1 MPRKSKKQIE
11 QEQLVEIRNNRLV
24 WIIVSII
31 AATLIVFA
39 ITKMGMFGLILNNIL
54 TYLFG
59 SLYIIPLL
67 TLFTYGIYSIF
78 LTNKYEKSIKVII
91 GLFVLNIMI
100 LTFSA
105 FIGNNVNT
113 YSELGTFII
122 EKIKLLTNDDAF
134 VFNGGILGGLLY
146 VVFTSLV
153 DRTGTLIIM
162 LIMLIVSLILIIPSE
177 TYRNAYE
184 DTKERLSDAKAE
196 RAKRKQEERIAF
208 EKAEE
213 ERKLRLAEEMA
224 RQHELELEKA
234 YNQTIQEEVV
244 EDAEE
249 IIEEPIINKP
259 VDTYST
265 NSPFLI
271 NLTDS
276 ELGNVPKKTSNIISD
291 TAQSESVNILGQEEK
306 QESSTKQRIL
316 KVKKANGVYRL
327 PKPVDQFLEPNTANA
342 SNINKTSAQL
352 KGEKVIEILNNFGI
366 SSTLV
371 NTYIGPSVTKFEIKP
386 DASVKINK
394 IYNIS
399 DNIKM
404 ELAARDIRIEA
415 PIPGRSAVGVE
426 IPNVEPI
433 PVKMID
439 LMKTVPADKKDVSL
453 LFALGKDL
461 MGKSVYCDISKMPH
475 LLIAGA
481 TGSGKSVCI
490 NSIITSFLLRTNPD
504 DVKLV
509 LVDPKK
515 VEFTPYKDIPHL
527 LWPIIDDAQMAS
539 NMLKKVV
546 VMMEDRYDAFASAGV
561 RNIASFNEQ
570 VVEYNAS
577 LKPGDTPMNKMP
589 YIVVIID
596 ELADLMAIAGK
607 DVELSIQ
614 RITQLARASGIHL
627 IVATQ
632 RPSTDV
638 ITGLIKSNI
647 PSRISFAVASSI
659 DSRTILDAT
668 GAERLLGNGDML
680 YHPQGENAPMRLQ
693 GVYVTDKEI
702 QKITKYVKE
711 QAKPE
716 YEDSYFEFL
725 TNMNG
730 TTVMAAGST
739 NADSMDSLYDD
750 VVEFVTMQQKASTSL
765 LQRRFGIGYNRAA
778 RLIDTLEDRG
788 IIGPSNG
795 AKPREVYRK
804 PEDEE

>member
-11 QEQLVEIRNNRLV
+11 LEQQQKATTSKVS
-24 WIIVSII
+24 WIIISLLTVTLMFFSLSHMGWFG
-31 AATLIVFA
+31 ATLSNV
-39 ITKMGMFGLILNNIL
+39 L
-54 TYLFG
+54 TYLIGTF
-59 SLYIIPLL
+59 YIIPLL
-67 TLFTYGIYSIF
+67 TIFGYAIYAVFFSSR
-78 LTNKYEKSIKVII
+78 YEKSNKTIVGLYVANILII
-91 GLFVLNIMI
+91 ML
-100 LTFSA
+100 SA

-113 YSELGTFII
+113 FSQLVSYLGNIKELFKGVGCFN
-122 EKIKLLTNDDAF
+122 E
-134 VFNGGILGGLLY
+134 FNGGIIGNLLY
-146 VVFTSLV
+146 VVTNTLV
-153 DRTGTLIIM
+153 NRSGVITTLIVLFFI
-162 LIMLIVSLILIIPSE
+162 SLILIIPFD
-177 TYRNAYE
+177 TYKNAWNE
-184 DTKERLSDAKAE
+184 LKENRAEAKAEKEKRKEEARLEKERL
-196 RAKRKQEERIAF
+196 
-208 EKAEE
+208 EE
-213 ERKLRLAEEMA
+213 ERKLKLAEEMNSQVDIIA
-224 RQHELELEKA
+224 DEPKETE
-234 YNQTIQEEVV
+234 
-244 EDAEE
+244 EE
-249 IIEEPIINKP
+249 IIEEPVVEKK

-271 NLTDS
+271 NLTN
-276 ELGNVPKKTSNIISD
+276 EEIGNSSISKSSKTDDNVSVIGD
-291 TAQSESVNILGQEEK
+291 TNNDQPFEH
-306 QESSTKQRIL
+306 TTRIL
-316 KVKKANGVYRL
+316 KVKRSNGAYRL
-327 PKPVDQFLEPNTANA
+327 PKPLDQFLDASTSNS
-342 SNINKTSAQL
+342 SNINKTSAAV
-352 KGEKVIEILNNFGI
+352 KGEKVIEILKNFGI
-366 SSTLV
+366 DSALV

-386 DASVKINK
+386 DSTVKINK
-394 IYNIS
+394 INNIS

-439 LMKTVPADKKDVSL
+439 LMKSIPSDKKSDSL

-461 MGKSVYCDISKMPH
+461 MGKPVFCDISKMPH

-490 NSIITSFLLRTNPD
+490 NSIITSLLLRTNPD
-504 DVKLV
+504 DVKMV

-527 LWPIIDDAQMAS
+527 LWPIIDDATMAS
-539 NMLKKVV
+539 NMLKKIV
-546 VMMEDRYDAFASAGV
+546 VMMEDRYDLFASAGV
-561 RNIASFNEQ
+561 RNISAYNDAVIENNNSGNE
-570 VVEYNAS
+570 
-577 LKPGDTPMNKMP
+577 PMNKLP

-596 ELADLMAIAGK
+596 ELADLMAVAGK

-627 IVATQ
+627 VVATQ

-693 GVYVTDKEI
+693 GVFVTDREI
-702 QKITKYVKE
+702 SKITKYVKQ
-711 QAKPE
+711 QAQPQ
-716 YEDSYFEFL
+716 YEDSYYEFL

-730 TTVMAAGST
+730 STVSKAGSV

-750 VVEFVTMQQKASTSL
+750 VVEFVRASQKASTSL

-788 IIGPSNG
+788 IIGPANG
-795 AKPREVYRK
+795 SKPREVYVK
-804 PEDEE
+804 QDEE